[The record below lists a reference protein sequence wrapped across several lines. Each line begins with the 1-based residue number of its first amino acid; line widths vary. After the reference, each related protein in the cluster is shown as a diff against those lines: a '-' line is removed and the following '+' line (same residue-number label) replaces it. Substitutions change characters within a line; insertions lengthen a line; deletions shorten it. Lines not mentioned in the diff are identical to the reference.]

1 MIEQPDI
8 TGTVHTIGATGKP
21 LTEKQQRGYDL
32 ARSTPGGVTADEF
45 GALEHA
51 RRGKHHPDSRCE
63 FCTSEGMGVL
73 DSKAVGPLVVRR
85 RASGRYEPRDGNAT
99 PAVPDGTEGSQA
111 PSSQVSELPG
121 GTFEDMFSA
130 RSSEEAA

>member
-1 MIEQPDI
+1 MTEQIGID
-8 TGTVHTIGATGKP
+8 GDLHTIGANGKP

-32 ARSTPGGVTADEF
+32 VRTTPGGITADEL
-45 GALEHA
+45 GAVFHGD
-51 RRGKHHPDSRCE
+51 RGRHHPDSRCE

-85 RASGRYEPRDGNAT
+85 RASGRYEPRDGHGT
-99 PAVPDGTEGSQA
+99 PAVPE

-121 GTFEDMFSA
+121 STFEDLFGSA
-130 RSSEEAA
+130 A

>member
-8 TGTVHTIGATGKP
+8 DGTVHTIGATGKP

-32 ARSTPGGVTADEF
+32 ARSTPGGVTADEL

-51 RRGKHHPDSRCE
+51 RRGKHHPESRCE

-85 RASGRYEPRDGNAT
+85 RASGRYEPRDGSGT
-99 PAVPDGTEGSQA
+99 TAVPERYQ

-121 GTFEDMFSA
+121 ATFEDMFSA